1 MSQHIAIDI
10 GGTQIRA
17 ALFTDESIVPRQ
29 IEKIDTSGEQST
41 LERLCA
47 LISRIWPGNDEIS
60 AIGIA
65 TAGAVDPYRGIV
77 ISAPNIKGWIDVPL
91 RDHIRNC
98 FHVPVFIGN
107 DANLAAIG
115 EWKYGAGQGHH
126 DLIYLTI
133 STGIGGGIILGDRL
147 LLGHQGLAGEM
158 GHITVLPDGPVCGC
172 GQKGHIEALSSGT
185 AIAQWTKSEL
195 DKGASSI
202 LEKEANISSRVI
214 ARAANQGDQLAIEA
228 FERAGHFLGMALANF
243 LHLFNPTTVIFGGG
257 VTQSG
262 DLLLIPAQKA
272 LQTFILHPQY
282 LADFSLSRASLGD
295 EAGLIGALVLAR
307 SGRIQ

>member
-1 MSQHIAIDI
+1 
-10 GGTQIRA
+10 
-17 ALFTDESIVPRQ
+17 
-29 IEKIDTSGEQST
+29 
-41 LERLCA
+41 
-47 LISRIWPGNDEIS
+47 
-60 AIGIA
+60 
-65 TAGAVDPYRGIV
+65 
-77 ISAPNIKGWIDVPL
+77 
-91 RDHIRNC
+91 
-98 FHVPVFIGN
+98 
-107 DANLAAIG
+107 
-115 EWKYGAGQGHH
+115 
-126 DLIYLTI
+126 
-133 STGIGGGIILGDRL
+133 
-147 LLGHQGLAGEM
+147 LGHQGLAGEM

-185 AIAQWTKSEL
+185 AIAQWTRSEL

>member
-17 ALFTDESIVPRQ
+17 ALFTDEGIVPSQ
-29 IEKIDTSGEQST
+29 IEKISTSGDQST
-41 LERLCA
+41 LDRLCD
-47 LISRIWPGNDEIS
+47 LIARIWPVNEEIS
-60 AIGIA
+60 AIGVA
-65 TAGAVDPYRGIV
+65 AAGAVDPFRGIV

-172 GQKGHIEALSSGT
+172 GKKGHIEALSSGT
-185 AIAQWTKSEL
+185 AIARWTKSEL
-195 DKGASSI
+195 DKGVASI
-202 LEKEANISSRVI
+202 LVNETIITSRVI
-214 ARAANQGDQLAIEA
+214 AAAANQGDPLAIEA
-228 FERAGHFLGMALANF
+228 FEKAGYYLGMALANF
-243 LHLFNPTTVIFGGG
+243 LHLYNPTTVILGGG

-262 DLLLIPAQKA
+262 DLLLKPTLKA

-282 LADFSLSRASLGD
+282 LADFTLSRASLGD

-307 SGRIQ
+307 SGRIH